1 MTKKYFPVD
10 IFQYLSGKVLGQE
23 DVIRK
28 IAVAVYKHIQGLR
41 SGNVLLIG
49 NSGTGKTTIMKSIQ
63 QFYNEHEGLNPFRI
77 MTITNANMLMDEAG
91 VINTI
96 RLFKNLES
104 EVLTATG
111 FKVTVEEMKEY
122 IESATVCI
130 DEIDKI
136 SSKISGKVNPTGISI
151 QQSLLTLLE
160 GETILLETGF
170 HDEDS
175 KRKVKLP
182 IDTSRMLFICGG
194 AFEELYEQVYK
205 VIANHGDEREF
216 REIAEMDGHG
226 GVRYK
231 VRFFLKEALKLSDL
245 FTYGMYP
252 QFISRFHTIAILDD
266 LSKRDLKQIMLQ
278 ADDSP
283 FQYAREYF
291 GSMGIELRMTDD
303 ALDLIATHALDELRI
318 GARALREVFGRIIAG
333 FEFDPY
339 HSEGIIQS
347 GDGKPILTI
356 DRNTVANNLT
366 R

>member
-1 MTKKYFPVD
+1 MTKKYLPVD

-23 DVIRK
+23 DVLRK
-28 IAVAVYKHIQGLR
+28 IAVAVYKHIEGLR

-63 QFYNEHEGLNPFRI
+63 LFYNEHEGLNPFRI
-77 MTITNANMLMDEAG
+77 MTITNANMLMDQEGA
-91 VINTI
+91 INTI
-96 RLFKNLES
+96 LLFRNLES
-104 EVLTATG
+104 EVLAATG
-111 FKVTVEEMKEY
+111 FKVTAEEMKEY

-160 GETILLETGF
+160 GETVLLETKSYDKGGE
-170 HDEDS
+170 H
-175 KRKVKLP
+175 RVKLP

-194 AFEELYEQVYK
+194 AFEELYDQVYK
-205 VIANHGDEREF
+205 AIAGHGDERTF
-216 REIAEMDGHG
+216 REVAQPDGRG
-226 GVRYK
+226 GVHFR
-231 VRFFLKEALKLSDL
+231 VTFNLKESLKLSDL

-252 QFISRFHTIAILDD
+252 QFISRFHTIAVLDN
-266 LSKRDLKQIMLQ
+266 LSKDNLKRIMLQ

-283 FQYAREYF
+283 FQFAREYF
-291 GSMGIELRMTDD
+291 GSMGIELQITDD
-303 ALDLIATHALDELRI
+303 ALDLIATHALDDLRI
-318 GARALREVFGRIIAG
+318 GARALREVFGRIIAS

-339 HSEGIIQS
+339 HTEGVTKT
-347 GDGKPILTI
+347 GNGKPILTI
-356 DRNTVANNLT
+356 DRNMVANHLT

>member
-1 MTKKYFPVD
+1 MTMKYFPVD

-41 SGNVLLIG
+41 LGSVLLIG

-91 VINTI
+91 AISTI

-122 IESATVCI
+122 IENATVCI

-151 QQSLLTLLE
+151 QQSLLTLIE
-160 GETILLETGF
+160 GETVLLETGF
-170 HDEDS
+170 YDEES

-194 AFEELYEQVYK
+194 AFEELYEQVYN
-205 VIANHGDEREF
+205 VIGNHGDEREF
-216 REIAEMDGHG
+216 KQIAQPDGHG
-226 GVRYK
+226 GVHYT
-231 VRFFLKEALKLSDL
+231 VRFTLKEFLKLSDL

-252 QFISRFHTIAILDD
+252 QFISRFHTIAILDN

-303 ALDLIATHALDELRI
+303 ALDLIAKHALDDLRI

-339 HSEGIIQS
+339 HSEGITKT

-356 DRNTVANNLT
+356 DRNTVANHLT

>member
-28 IAVAVYKHIQGLR
+28 ISVAVYKHIQGIR

-77 MTITNANMLMDEAG
+77 MTITNANMLIDEAG
-91 VINTI
+91 AINTI

-111 FKVTVEEMKEY
+111 FKVNAEEMKEY
-122 IESATVCI
+122 IENATVCI

-160 GETILLETGF
+160 GETILLETGLYE
-170 HDEDS
+170 EDS
-175 KRKVKLP
+175 KHKVKLP

-194 AFEELYEQVYK
+194 AFEELYEQVYNL
-205 VIANHGDEREF
+205 IANHGDEREF
-216 REIAEMDGHG
+216 KQSAQTDSRG
-226 GVRYK
+226 GVRYTLG
-231 VRFFLKEALKLSDL
+231 FTLKESLKLSDL

-252 QFISRFHTIAILDD
+252 QFISRFHTIAVLDN
-266 LSKRDLKQIMLQ
+266 LSKRELKQIMLQ

-283 FQYAREYF
+283 FRYAREYF
-291 GSMGIELRMTDD
+291 DSMGIDLRMTDD
-303 ALDLIATHALDELRI
+303 ALDLIATHAMDDLRI

-339 HSEGIIQS
+339 RSEGITAT
-347 GDGKPILTI
+347 GDGKAILTI
-356 DRNTVANNLT
+356 DRDTVANHLT